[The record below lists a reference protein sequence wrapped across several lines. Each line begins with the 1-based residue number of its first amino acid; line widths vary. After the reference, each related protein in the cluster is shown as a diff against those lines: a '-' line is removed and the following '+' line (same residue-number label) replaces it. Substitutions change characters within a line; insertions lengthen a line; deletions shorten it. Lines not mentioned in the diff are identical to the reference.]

1 MTDYLLTEV
10 DVSSGKGFQDDEI
23 LEPITQADL
32 NFINDD
38 DSLLVYKNTYPIS
51 WLSSLQ

>member
-1 MTDYLLTEV
+1 MTDYLLTVV

-23 LEPITQADL
+23 LDPITQADL

-38 DSLLVYKNTYPIS
+38 DSDVDDVDFYWSTKKNCR
-51 WLSSLQ
+51 